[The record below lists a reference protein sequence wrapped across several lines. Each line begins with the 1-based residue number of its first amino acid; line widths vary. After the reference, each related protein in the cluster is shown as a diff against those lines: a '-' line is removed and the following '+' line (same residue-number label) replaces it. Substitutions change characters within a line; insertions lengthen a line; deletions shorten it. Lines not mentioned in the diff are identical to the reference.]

1 VATTD
6 FSKTAVYESL
16 SAINRATDQ
25 LTEHIERLKSAYR
38 LKFKT
43 ADLFRL
49 TAEELRSQINHSVV
63 GHMSRDEMADATRF
77 QKLRTE
83 KARRIVGE

>member
-1 VATTD
+1 MADID

-16 SAINRATDQ
+16 SAINQATDQ

-38 LKFKT
+38 LKFKM

-49 TAEELRSQINHSVV
+49 TAEELRAQINQSVIV
-63 GHMSRDEMADATRF
+63 HMSRDEVTDAARF

-83 KARRIVGE
+83 RAKEIVGE

>member
-6 FSKTAVYESL
+6 FSKTAIYQSL
-16 SAINRATDQ
+16 SAINQATDQ
-25 LTEHIERLKSAYR
+25 LIEHIERLKSAYR
-38 LKFKT
+38 LKFKM

-49 TAEELRSQINHSVV
+49 TAENLRAQINHNVIA
-63 GHMSRDEMADATRF
+63 HISRDEMADAARF

-83 KARRIVGE
+83 KERRIMGE

>member
-1 VATTD
+1 MATPD

-16 SAINRATDQ
+16 SAINRAADQ

-38 LKFKT
+38 LKFNA

-49 TAEELRSQINHSVV
+49 TAEELRAQINQNVI
-63 GHMSRDEMADATRF
+63 GNMSRDEVTDAARF
-77 QKLRTE
+77 QKQRMAKERTI
-83 KARRIVGE
+83 KGD

>member
-1 VATTD
+1 MANTD

-38 LKFKT
+38 LKFKM
-43 ADLFRL
+43 ADFFRL
-49 TAEELRSQINHSVV
+49 AAEELRAQINQNVI
-63 GHMSRDEMADATRF
+63 GHMSRDEVADAARF
-77 QKLRTE
+77 QIQRAE
-83 KARRIVGE
+83 KAKKIASE